1 MMRTIS
7 YATIASVLFVA
18 ACTSDDGGTG
28 TTPTSQVE
36 GEMRY
41 KDAATNVDGSPREP
55 SEPPAQQAL
64 VTVEVRGTGT
74 ITGLEGTQCAL
85 ESASGQ
91 FHALFDSTVQLGDG
105 GIYAA
110 GYGEGDAR
118 VETLGG
124 CEIPNLT
131 IGLITDVVVRAEIEA
146 TTANCSTYC
155 EANARATAE
164 AQCQGSQDQAS
175 CRSTAEASASASCNT
190 ECTTQRDVIVAEA
203 SLSASLLGELD
214 FEALRAA
221 AFGDFAADLTFDRME

>member
-18 ACTSDDGGTG
+18 ACTSDDGGQDPT
-28 TTPTSQVE
+28 TSQVE

-41 KDAATNVDGSPREP
+41 KDAATNADGTPREAA
-55 SEPPAQQAL
+55 EPPAQQAL

-74 ITGLEGTQCAL
+74 ITGLEATQCSL
-85 ESASGQ
+85 EAASGQ

-118 VETLGG
+118 IETLGG

-131 IGLITDVVVRAEIEA
+131 VGLITDVVVRAEIEA

-164 AQCQGSQDQAS
+164 AQCQGSQDQVS
-175 CRSTAEASASASCNT
+175 CRSSAEASATASCNT

-214 FEALRAA
+214 FETLRAA